1 MNGDLRL
8 ENHTRGI
15 ESTSTMAADNNKDSD
30 KAKEMP
36 CLSESSMVNKRLKS
50 YPGSDLEV
58 VIGAWQRVYRH
69 NGFILASYSAYV
81 DTMLASSFKEHK
93 TKRISFP
100 EIEPGTWE
108 KMIAYM
114 EPDLQGRKLDTKD
127 ILEILPLYDKYQF
140 EDGVKRLDP
149 ILKCII
155 SGTEYKRTYY
165 NGEDEEVA
173 LVVMCFNLGLHKSL
187 AIKYASDALSMCR
200 IWDCAVAHCRK

>member
-1 MNGDLRL
+1 
-8 ENHTRGI
+8 
-15 ESTSTMAADNNKDSD
+15 MAADNNKDSD

-36 CLSESSMVNKRLKS
+36 CLAESSMVNKRLKS

-58 VIGAWQRVYRH
+58 VIGVGAWQRVYRH

>member
-8 ENHTRGI
+8 ENHTRVI

-81 DTMLASSFKEHK
+81 DTMLASSFLKS
-93 TKRISFP
+93 TKPNEYLFP
-100 EIEPGTWE
+100 
-108 KMIAYM
+108 K
-114 EPDLQGRKLDTKD
+114 
-127 ILEILPLYDKYQF
+127 
-140 EDGVKRLDP
+140 
-149 ILKCII
+149 
-155 SGTEYKRTYY
+155 
-165 NGEDEEVA
+165 
-173 LVVMCFNLGLHKSL
+173 
-187 AIKYASDALSMCR
+187 
-200 IWDCAVAHCRK
+200 